1 MKKPKRI
8 CQICRKVKR
17 DDCERCKPKPFANI
31 SHENQSFYSST
42 CWRKR
47 RYGYLAKFP
56 LCKMCLDKGRT
67 TAGKYVDHITPIRQ
81 GGDKFDYS
89 NLQTLCT
96 SCHAS
101 KSSKDGKKSK

>member
-1 MKKPKRI
+1 
-8 CQICRKVKR
+8 
-17 DDCERCKPKPFANI
+17 
-31 SHENQSFYSST
+31 
-42 CWRKR
+42 
-47 RYGYLAKFP
+47 
-56 LCKMCLDKGRT
+56 MCLDKGRT